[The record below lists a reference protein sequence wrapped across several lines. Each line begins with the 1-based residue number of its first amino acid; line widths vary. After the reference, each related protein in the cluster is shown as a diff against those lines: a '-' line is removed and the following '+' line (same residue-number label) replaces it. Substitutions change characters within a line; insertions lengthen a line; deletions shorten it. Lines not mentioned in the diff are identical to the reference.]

1 MKNQLTN
8 LRHVCQEVLLCIM
21 VISFHACTCKQKSND
36 IAYNVDCRLDK
47 TFIRLDKN
55 QMVVPQHL
63 FFSCNIKNNTADTLN
78 WYYLGF
84 NKGYFGE
91 LSADY
96 ISKAFIR
103 LKTGDSLQLY
113 QESYESQEFIG
124 IMPYDSLH
132 IILSLDE
139 FCNDS
144 AYIFKNRFDS
154 IASLIEDLV
163 YYTKDTCFLFRKF
176 TNYRYFS
183 IETETFEEADGTK
196 TTIPVNILNEC
207 LRNGGFNF

>member
-1 MKNQLTN
+1 M
-8 LRHVCQEVLLCIM
+8 LLYII
-21 VISFHACTCKQKSND
+21 VSSFYACTCNQKSND
-36 IAYNVDCRLDK
+36 IDYNVDCRLDK
-47 TFIRLDKN
+47 TFIRVDKD
-55 QMVVPQHL
+55 QIVSPRYL
-63 FFSCNIKNNTADTLN
+63 FFSCNIKNNTTDTLN

-91 LSADY
+91 LSSDY

-113 QESYESQEFIG
+113 QESYESQEFIR
-124 IMPYDSLH
+124 ITPYDSLQ

-154 IASLIEDLV
+154 IESLIEDIV
-163 YYTKDTCFLFRKF
+163 YYTKDTCFLFRKLD
-176 TNYRYFS
+176 NYRYIP
-183 IETETFEEADGTK
+183 IETATFEEGDGIK
-196 TTIPVNILNEC
+196 NTIPIDILNEC
-207 LRNGGFNF
+207 LRNGGLKIKM